1 MHNSHYNNLEE
12 MHSRKRWGVKS
23 SGTGRLIFDVET
35 SDLMHIFENT
45 TSDLMQNLENTT
57 SDLMHG
63 R

>member
-1 MHNSHYNNLEE
+1 

-45 TSDLMQNLENTT
+45 TSDLMQIFKNTT